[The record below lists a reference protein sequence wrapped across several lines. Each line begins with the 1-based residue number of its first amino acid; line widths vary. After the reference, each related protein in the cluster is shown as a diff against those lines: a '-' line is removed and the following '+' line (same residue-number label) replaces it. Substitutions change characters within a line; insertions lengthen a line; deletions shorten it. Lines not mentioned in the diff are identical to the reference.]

1 MVEPI
6 SATVIATLIATKAFE
21 KTGDKLG
28 EGVWALVSKFL
39 STLKR
44 KDPAT
49 AAAIAQVA
57 QTPVLAEQQAQTY
70 GTAALMAKVEEAAK
84 TDVRCSRQRQRFRR
98 WCRLSPERL

>member
-6 SATVIATLIATKAFE
+6 SAAVIATLIATKAFE

-49 AAAIAQVA
+49 AVAIAQVA
-57 QTPVLAEQQAQTY
+57 QNPALAEQQAQTY
-70 GTAALMAKVEEAAK
+70 GTAALMAKVEEVAKNDVEIQQAA
-84 TDVRCSRQRQRFRR
+84 Q
-98 WCRLSPERL
+98 EI